1 VATGFE
7 KTDWVWRDG
16 ELVRWDDAT
25 IHVLSHVVHYGS
37 SVFEGIRFYDT
48 PDGPA
53 IFRLPEH
60 IRRFLDSA
68 KIYRMDLGFTGEQ
81 IADACSETV
90 RRNNINE
97 GYLRPIALRGYGSPG
112 LNPLPCPI
120 ELFVLC
126 WPWGAYL
133 GDEAIAKGIDACVS
147 SWHRMEPNTFPA
159 GAKAGGNYLSAQLMR
174 MEALANGY
182 GEAIALGP
190 GGLLSEGSGQNIF
203 LVRNGVLMT
212 PPIDGTLLAGIT
224 RDSIITI
231 ARDIGIPVSEGPI
244 PRETLYTCDEAF
256 FTGTAA
262 EVTPIRSVDRI
273 DVGNGTVGPITRTL
287 QQRLLGIARGQLPD
301 SYGWLTVVNPVTAD
315 VG

>member
-1 VATGFE
+1 MATGFE

-16 ELVRWDDAT
+16 ELVRWEDAT

-68 KIYRMDLGFTGEQ
+68 KIYRMDLGFNGEQ

-133 GDEAIAKGIDACVS
+133 GDEG
-147 SWHRMEPNTFPA
+147 HRQGHRRLRLELA
-159 GAKAGGNYLSAQLMR
+159 SHGAEHVPRG
-174 MEALANGY
+174 
-182 GEAIALGP
+182 
-190 GGLLSEGSGQNIF
+190 SEGGRQLPERAAHAHGS
-203 LVRNGVLMT
+203 
-212 PPIDGTLLAGIT
+212 
-224 RDSIITI
+224 
-231 ARDIGIPVSEGPI
+231 ARQRLRRKRS
-244 PRETLYTCDEAF
+244 
-256 FTGTAA
+256 
-262 EVTPIRSVDRI
+262 RSVPA
-273 DVGNGTVGPITRTL
+273 VCSVKAAGRTSSSC
-287 QQRLLGIARGQLPD
+287 A
-301 SYGWLTVVNPVTAD
+301 TACS
-315 VG
+315 